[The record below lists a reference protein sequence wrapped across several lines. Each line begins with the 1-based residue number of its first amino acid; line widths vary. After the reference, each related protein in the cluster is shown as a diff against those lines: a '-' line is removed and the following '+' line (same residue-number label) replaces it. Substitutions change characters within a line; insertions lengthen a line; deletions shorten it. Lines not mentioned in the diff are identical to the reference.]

1 MADRK
6 GHGRGAGSRRIE
18 VLPVNETPVGVLDLR
33 GPVHSPKL
41 DQLRS
46 EIARTET
53 LLAATKRDP
62 NGRPV
67 TREGKRL
74 LSSLGGLVRSERS
87 EVARLEAERVGV
99 LAELATELLPG
110 MLVADPDFETALPKV
125 LDFVAV
131 ESASLAKDVGGGE
144 LPAGPASMLV
154 SAALQLVASRVLFA
168 RGEFKTASA
177 LANDSRQNL
186 MACHDYAAKRALAR
200 PASSRQLP
208 WLTPESNQ

>member
-110 MLVADPDFETALPKV
+110 MLVADPDF
-125 LDFVAV
+125 
-131 ESASLAKDVGGGE
+131 VGGGE